1 VKGEKLFR
9 FIPQFSL
16 ISVSTLLLMPAAI
29 VVSAQSSSPI
39 AQPTPANTQSN
50 QTNTQPDSVNIQPA
64 PLFGPTVEDI
74 QRRIERARA
83 LAAAHQLEAAAT
95 ELESARATT
104 SDIALHDV
112 TSVLLMGIYLEA
124 GNYSRAQSLLE
135 ETFQTRS
142 AQKDSSLR
150 TYFALAGQAVN
161 GVRSHLARY
170 RSLGVNLGSTVLP
183 PEAVNDL
190 DRARLMLERMLAQ
203 AKEITKDA
211 PRASDGLALM
221 EDVLG
226 IRLSLARDSEDRE
239 RWQAEYARAREQL
252 GFARMEIAS
261 NGGLSSAARP
271 QQNPTQPAPAQGAS
285 ANSKQGAPLQSASTD
300 NSPQLPTIDAGL
312 LNQRASKRVLPTY
325 PALARTART
334 EGTVKV
340 YVIISESGEVQVTN
354 SEGPMLLR
362 QAAEEAARAW
372 RFSPA
377 VVEGKPVRMSGYIE
391 FNFGL

>member
-1 VKGEKLFR
+1 MKGEKLLR
-9 FIPQFSL
+9 FISQFGL
-16 ISVSTLLLMPAAI
+16 ISVSMLLLVLAAI
-29 VVSAQSSSPI
+29 AVSAQSSAV
-39 AQPTPANTQSN
+39 AQPTPTNTQSIP
-50 QTNTQPDSVNIQPA
+50 TNTQPNSVNIQPA
-64 PLFGPTVEDI
+64 PMFGPTVEDI

-104 SDIALHDV
+104 SDIALRDG

-124 GNYSRAQSLLE
+124 GNYSRAQSILE
-135 ETFQTRS
+135 ETFQMRS

-170 RSLGVNLGSTVLP
+170 RSFGVNLGSAVLP

-190 DRARLMLERMLAQ
+190 DRTRLMLERMLAQ

-211 PRASDGLALM
+211 PQANDGLALM
-221 EDVLG
+221 EDLLG

-252 GFARMEIAS
+252 ASARIEVAS
-261 NGGLSSAARP
+261 NGGSSAGARP
-271 QQNPTQPAPAQGAS
+271 PQNPIQPAPTRGTS
-285 ANSKQGAPLQSASTD
+285 ANSKQAAPLQSAPTD
-300 NSPQLPTIDAGL
+300 DSSQPPTIDAGS

-325 PALARTART
+325 PALARAGRA

-340 YVIISESGEVQVTN
+340 HVIVNESGEVQVTN

-372 RFSPA
+372 RFSP
-377 VVEGKPVRMSGYIE
+377 VLVEGKPVRLSGYIE

>member
-1 VKGEKLFR
+1 
-9 FIPQFSL
+9 
-16 ISVSTLLLMPAAI
+16 
-29 VVSAQSSSPI
+29 
-39 AQPTPANTQSN
+39 
-50 QTNTQPDSVNIQPA
+50 
-64 PLFGPTVEDI
+64 
-74 QRRIERARA
+74 
-83 LAAAHQLEAAAT
+83 
-95 ELESARATT
+95 
-104 SDIALHDV
+104 
-112 TSVLLMGIYLEA
+112 MGIYLEA

-261 NGGLSSAARP
+261 NLGSSSAARP
-271 QQNPTQPAPAQGAS
+271 QQQNPTQPAPAQGAS

-377 VVEGKPVRMSGYIE
+377 IVEGKPVRMSGYIE